1 MGQLRDR
8 MYQDLKLRGYK
19 QKTIA
24 EYLRWGR
31 LYAGHFRRSPEE
43 MGESEVRTFLMHQ
56 LEVKKAKPASHKM
69 AVAGLRFLYGVTLL
83 RPEVAVRIPWPK
95 VPHTL
100 PDILDGTEVLAL
112 LEALPS
118 MKHRA
123 VVMTTY
129 AAGLRIGESCS
140 LRTTDLDSKRGL
152 IHIRGGKGGRDRYVM
167 LSPQLLLF
175 LRQYWKLERAPQES
189 SGEKKNEPKDATVG
203 ALLFPGDTWTGFV
216 SDDAVRKALHEAA
229 ERLGLKKRVTPHILR
244 HSFATH
250 LLEAGEDIRTIQV
263 LLGHR
268 SIRTT
273 ARYAQVSTRHIGRTQ
288 SPLDRITKES
298 PGPSPVAR

>member
-1 MGQLRDR
+1 
-8 MYQDLKLRGYK
+8 
-19 QKTIA
+19 
-24 EYLRWGR
+24 
-31 LYAGHFRRSPEE
+31 
-43 MGESEVRTFLMHQ
+43 
-56 LEVKKAKPASHKM
+56 
-69 AVAGLRFLYGVTLL
+69 
-83 RPEVAVRIPWPK
+83 
-95 VPHTL
+95 
-100 PDILDGTEVLAL
+100 
-112 LEALPS
+112 

-129 AAGLRIGESCS
+129 AAGLRIGEACS
-140 LRTTDLDSKRGL
+140 LRTTDLDSTRGL

-189 SGEKKNEPKDATVG
+189 IGEKKNEPKDATVG

-229 ERLGLKKRVTPHILR
+229 DRLGLKKRVTPHILR

>member
-19 QKTIA
+19 PKTIT

-31 LYAGHFRRSPEE
+31 LFAGYHRRSPEE
-43 MGESEVRTFLMHQ
+43 MGEPEVRAFLMHL
-56 LEVKKAKPASHKM
+56 LEDKRARPASHKM
-69 AVAGLRFLYGVTLL
+69 AVAGLRFLYSVTLG

-112 LEALPS
+112 LDALPS
-118 MKHRA
+118 VKHRA

-129 AAGLRIGESCS
+129 AAGLRIGEACP

-152 IHIRGGKGGRDRYVM
+152 IHIRNGKGGRDRYVM
-167 LSPQLLLF
+167 LSPQLLCF
-175 LRQYWKLERAPQES
+175 LRQYWKLERAQKES
-189 SGEKKNEPKDATVG
+189 RDEPKDATTG
-203 ALLFPGDTWTGFV
+203 ALLFPGDTWTGWV
-216 SDDAVRKALHEAA
+216 CDDAVRKALHDAA

-273 ARYAQVSTRHIGRTQ
+273 ARYAQVSKRHIGRTQ
-288 SPLDRITKES
+288 SPLDRLTKES
-298 PGPSPVAR
+298 PSPSPAAR

>member
-1 MGQLRDR
+1 
-8 MYQDLKLRGYK
+8 
-19 QKTIA
+19 
-24 EYLRWGR
+24 
-31 LYAGHFRRSPEE
+31 
-43 MGESEVRTFLMHQ
+43 MGEPEVRAFLMHL
-56 LEVKKAKPASHKM
+56 LEEKGARPASHKM
-69 AVAGLRFLYGVTLL
+69 AVAALRFLYSVTLG

-112 LEALPS
+112 LDALPQV
-118 MKHRA
+118 KYRA

-129 AAGLRIGESCS
+129 AAGLRIGEACS
-140 LRTTDLDSKRGL
+140 LRSTDLDSKRGL
-152 IHIRGGKGGRDRYVM
+152 IHIRNGKAGRDRYSM
-167 LSPQLLLF
+167 LSPQLLCF
-175 LRQYWKLERAPQES
+175 LRQYWKIERAAQHKQEPP
-189 SGEKKNEPKDATVG
+189 ENAAEG
-203 ALLFPGDTWTGFV
+203 ALLFPGATWTGYICA
-216 SDDAVRKALHEAA
+216 DGVRKALHEAA
-229 ERLGLKKRVTPHILR
+229 ERLGLTKRVTPHVLR

-273 ARYAQVSTRHIGRTQ
+273 ARYTQVSKRHIGGTQ

-298 PGPSPVAR
+298 PGTRTSHR

>member
-19 QKTIA
+19 PKTIT

-31 LYAGHFRRSPEE
+31 LYAAHFRCSPEE
-43 MGESEVRTFLMHQ
+43 MGELEVRGFLMHQ
-56 LEVKKAKPASHKM
+56 LEGKKVKPASHKM
-69 AVAGLRFLYGVTLL
+69 AVAGLRFLYGVTLG

-112 LEALPS
+112 LDALPS

-129 AAGLRIGESCS
+129 AAGLRIGEACS

-152 IHIRGGKGGRDRYVM
+152 IHIRAGKGGRDRYVM

-175 LRQYWKLERAPQES
+175 LRQYWKLGRAQKESMDPQKS
-189 SGEKKNEPKDATVG
+189 EKEDATEG
-203 ALLFPGDTWTGFV
+203 SLLFPGDTWTGYV
-216 SDDAVRKALHEAA
+216 SADAVRKALHEAA
-229 ERLGLKKRVTPHILR
+229 DRLGLKKRVTPHILR

-273 ARYAQVSTRHIGRTQ
+273 ARYAQVSKHHIGRTH
-288 SPLDRITKES
+288 SPLDRIIKES
-298 PGPSPVAR
+298 PGTSPVVR

>member
-1 MGQLRDR
+1 MGQLRDK
-8 MYQDLKLRGYK
+8 MYEDLKLRGYRP
-19 QKTIA
+19 KTMV

-31 LYAGHFRRSPEE
+31 LYAAYHRRSPGQL
-43 MGESEVRTFLMHQ
+43 GEAEVRAFLMHL
-56 LEVKKAKPASHKM
+56 LEEKKVRPATHKM
-69 AVAGLRFLYGVTLL
+69 AVASLRFLYGVTLG

-100 PDILDGTEVLAL
+100 PEILSGTEVLAL
-112 LEALPS
+112 LSALPS

-129 AAGLRIGESCS
+129 AAGLRISEACR
-140 LRTTDLDSKRGL
+140 LRTSDLDAQRGL
-152 IHIRGGKGGRDRYVM
+152 IHVRQGKGGRDRYVM
-167 LSPQLLLF
+167 LSTQLLLF
-175 LRQYWKLERAPQES
+175 LRQYWVLERKADPQ
-189 SGEKKNEPKDATVG
+189 AVAG
-203 ALLFPGDTWTGFV
+203 ALLFPGETAAGWI
-216 SDDAVRKALHEAA
+216 SEEAVRKALAGAA
-229 ERLGLKKRVTPHILR
+229 QTAGLVKRTTPHVLR

-273 ARYAQVSTRHIGRTQ
+273 ARYTQVSARHIGRTK
-288 SPLDRITKES
+288 SPLDRLKSES
-298 PGPSPVAR
+298 PSPSV

>member
-1 MGQLRDR
+1 MGQLRDK
-8 MYQDLKLRGYK
+8 MYEDLKLRGYRK
-19 QKTIA
+19 KTTV

-31 LYAGHFRRSPEE
+31 LFAAYHHRSPQE
-43 MGESEVRTFLMHQ
+43 MGEPEVRAYLMHL
-56 LEVKKAKPASHKM
+56 LEQKRARPASHKM
-69 AVAGLRFLYGVTLL
+69 AVASLRFLYGVTLG

-100 PDILDGTEVLAL
+100 PEILSGTEVLAL
-112 LEALPS
+112 FSALPS
-118 MKHRA
+118 IKHRA

-129 AAGLRIGESCS
+129 AAGLRISEVCR
-140 LRTTDLDSKRGL
+140 LRTTDLDAQRGL
-152 IHIRGGKGGRDRYVM
+152 IHIRDGKGARDRYVM

-175 LRQYWKLERAPQES
+175 LRQYWSLARKQDP
-189 SGEKKNEPKDATVG
+189 DAKTG
-203 ALLFPGDTWTGFV
+203 ALLFPGETAAGCI
-216 SDDAVRKALHEAA
+216 SEEAVRKALKAA
-229 ERLGLKKRVTPHILR
+229 AQTAGVSKRTTPHVLR

-273 ARYAQVSTRHIGRTQ
+273 ARYTQVSARHIGRTK
-288 SPLDRITKES
+288 SPLDRLKQES
-298 PGPSPVAR
+298 PAPSR

>member
-8 MYQDLKLRGYK
+8 MDEDLKLRGYRP
-19 QKTIA
+19 KTRV

-31 LYAGHFRRSPEE
+31 LFAAYHRRSPQE
-43 MGESEVRTFLMHQ
+43 MGEPEVRAFLMHL
-56 LEVKKAKPASHKM
+56 LEEKKVRPASHKM
-69 AVAGLRFLYGVTLL
+69 AVAALRFLYGVTLL

-100 PDILDGTEVLAL
+100 PQILSGTEVLAL
-112 LEALPS
+112 FEALPS
-118 MKHRA
+118 LRHRA

-129 AAGLRIGESCS
+129 AAGLRIGEACR
-140 LRTTDLDSKRGL
+140 LRIGDLDAGRGL
-152 IHIRGGKGGRDRYVM
+152 IHIRDGKGGRDRYVM
-167 LSPQLLLF
+167 LSRQLLVF
-175 LRQYWKLERAPQES
+175 LRQYWRLFCAPQ
-189 SGEKKNEPKDATVG
+189 GKAPAG
-203 ALLFPGDTWTGFV
+203 ALLFPGETAAGCI
-216 SDDAVRKALHEAA
+216 SEEAVRKAMKEAA
-229 ERLGLKKRVTPHILR
+229 HKAGLTKRATPHVLR

-273 ARYAQVSTRHIGRTQ
+273 ARYTQVSARHIGRTK
-288 SPLDRITKES
+288 SPLERLKKES
-298 PGPSPVAR
+298 PSPSL